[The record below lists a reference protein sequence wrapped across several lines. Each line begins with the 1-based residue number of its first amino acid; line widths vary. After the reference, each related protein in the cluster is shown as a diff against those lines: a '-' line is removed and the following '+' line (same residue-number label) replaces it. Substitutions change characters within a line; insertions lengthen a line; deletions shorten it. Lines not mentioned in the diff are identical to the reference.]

1 MSWFTMETWP
11 PYVVGI
17 GIGILSWFTFL
28 LSDKPLGCSTT
39 FARLSG
45 MIEKY
50 FRGREVEEKAYYKEI
65 PPVIDWQFML
75 VIGIVIGAFLSSI
88 LSGTFQ
94 FVLTP
99 SLWVERFGPGS
110 GLSRFIVSLLGG
122 ILMGIGSRWADGC
135 TSGHGVSGTL
145 QMAIGSWVSVA
156 CFFIAGIVTAVIIYP

>member
-1 MSWFTMETWP
+1 MNWFTMETWS

-39 FARLSG
+39 FVRLSG

-50 FRGREVEEKAYYKEI
+50 VRGKEVEEKAYYKEI

-99 SLWVERFGPGS
+99 SLWAERFGIAFRIEP
-110 GLSRFIVSLLGG
+110 LYRFAARG
-122 ILMGIGSRWADGC
+122 ILME
-135 TSGHGVSGTL
+135 
-145 QMAIGSWVSVA
+145 
-156 CFFIAGIVTAVIIYP
+156 

>member
-1 MSWFTMETWP
+1 MSWLTMETWS

-28 LSDKPLGCSTT
+28 LSDKSLGCSTT
-39 FARLSG
+39 FAHLSG
-45 MIEKY
+45 MVEKY
-50 FRGREVEEKAYYKEI
+50 VRGKEVETKAYYKEI

-94 FVLTP
+94 FAMTP
-99 SLWVERFGPGS
+99 ALWAEHFGPGS
-110 GLSRFIVSLLGG
+110 GLSRFIVSLIGG

-135 TSGHGVSGTL
+135 TSGHGISGTL

-156 CFFIAGIVTAVIIYP
+156 CFFIAGIVMAVIIYP